1 MWYKKAQLGP
11 LLPSLLIDPFLLTS
25 RKGYTDTLAEKIK
38 SVIQSFPE
46 DKQLYYSNKLNQINQ
61 KSKNNLPSNIIPEDR
76 VETWQNLTNEINQ
89 DLNQQNSNSFV
100 HMQFIVD
107 QRDVGRFDS
116 DNQFV
121 DADKIFKQYLD
132 AKGKIDLFPVLS
144 NSNDLFEIT
153 KFFIDNATDPRFDI
167 AKKIIK
173 KFPTKFMK
181 YVEVVDLLL
190 NFYLVT
196 KLQELKSIIQNRN
209 PQSDNDKLAI
219 MFIDSKLVLHNAKI
233 GASLFNITNKN
244 ILGALLSSITSL
256 ATESIQSLQDQMG
269 VDQSI
274 QKYMNQSG
282 K

>member
-25 RKGYTDTLAEKIK
+25 RKGYADALTEKIK
-38 SVIQSFPE
+38 SIIQSFPE
-46 DKQLYYSNKLNQINQ
+46 DKQLYYSNKLNQITHQ
-61 KSKNNLPSNIIPEDR
+61 SKNNFPSNTIPEDR
-76 VETWQNLTNEINQ
+76 VETWQNLSNEINQ

-121 DADKIFKQYLD
+121 DTDKIFKQYLD
-132 AKGKIDLFPVLS
+132 AKGKIDLYQVLS

-190 NFYLVT
+190 NFYLIT

-209 PQSDNDKLAI
+209 PQSDNDKLTI

>member
-1 MWYKKAQLGP
+1 MWYKTAQLGP

-25 RKGYTDTLAEKIK
+25 KKGYTDTLAEKIK
-38 SVIQSFPE
+38 SIIQSFPE
-46 DKQLYYSNKLNQINQ
+46 DKQLYYSNKLNQISQ
-61 KSKNNLPSNIIPEDR
+61 QSKNNLPSNIIPEDR
-76 VETWQNLTNEINQ
+76 IETWQNLANEINQ

-100 HMQFIVD
+100 HMKFIVD
-107 QRDVGRFDS
+107 QRDVGSFDS

-132 AKGKIDLFPVLS
+132 AKGKIDIFQVLS
-144 NSNDLFEIT
+144 NSNDLFEIS
-153 KFFIDNATDPRFDI
+153 KFFIDNATDPKFDI
-167 AKKIIK
+167 AKKIMK

-181 YVEVVDLLL
+181 YVDVVDLLL
-190 NFYLVT
+190 NFYLLT

-209 PQSDNDKLAI
+209 PQSDNDKLAV

-233 GASLFNITNKN
+233 GASLFNVTNKN
-244 ILGALLSSITSL
+244 IFGALLSSLSSL

-274 QKYMNQSG
+274 KKYMNQSG

>member
-1 MWYKKAQLGP
+1 MWYKTAQLGP

-25 RKGYTDTLAEKIK
+25 KKGYTDTLAEKIK
-38 SVIQSFPE
+38 SIIQSFPE
-46 DKQLYYSNKLNQINQ
+46 DKQLYYSNKLNQISQ
-61 KSKNNLPSNIIPEDR
+61 QSKNNLPSNIIPEDR
-76 VETWQNLTNEINQ
+76 IETWQNLANEINQ

-100 HMQFIVD
+100 HMKFIVD
-107 QRDVGRFDS
+107 QRDVGSFDS

-132 AKGKIDLFPVLS
+132 AKGKIDIFQVLS
-144 NSNDLFEIT
+144 NSNDLFEIS
-153 KFFIDNATDPRFDI
+153 KFFIDNATDPKFDI
-167 AKKIIK
+167 AKKIMK

-181 YVEVVDLLL
+181 YVDVVDLLL

-209 PQSDNDKLAI
+209 PQSDNDKLAV

-233 GASLFNITNKN
+233 GASLFNVTNKN
-244 ILGALLSSITSL
+244 IFGALLSSLSSL

-274 QKYMNQSG
+274 KKYMNQSG

>member
-1 MWYKKAQLGP
+1 MWYRTAQLGL
-11 LLPSLLIDPFLLTS
+11 LLPSLLLDPFLFP
-25 RKGYTDTLAEKIK
+25 RKGYTDALAEKIK

-132 AKGKIDLFPVLS
+132 AKGKIDLFQVLS
-144 NSNDLFEIT
+144 NSSDLFEIT

-190 NFYLVT
+190 NFYLIT

-269 VDQSI
+269 VDKSI

>member
-1 MWYKKAQLGP
+1 MWYKTAQLGP
-11 LLPSLLIDPFLLTS
+11 LLPSLSIDPFLLTS
-25 RKGYTDTLAEKIK
+25 KKGYTDTLAEKIK
-38 SVIQSFPE
+38 SIIQSFPE
-46 DKQLYYSNKLNQINQ
+46 DKQLYYSNKLNQISQ
-61 KSKNNLPSNIIPEDR
+61 QSKNNLPSNIIPEDR
-76 VETWQNLTNEINQ
+76 VETWQNLANEINQ

-100 HMQFIVD
+100 HMKFIVD
-107 QRDVGRFDS
+107 QRDVGSFDS

-132 AKGKIDLFPVLS
+132 AKGKIDIFQVLS
-144 NSNDLFEIT
+144 NSNDLFEIS
-153 KFFIDNATDPRFDI
+153 KFFIDNATDPKFDI

-181 YVEVVDLLL
+181 YVDVVDLLL
-190 NFYLVT
+190 NFYLLT

-209 PQSDNDKLAI
+209 PQSDNDKLAV

-233 GASLFNITNKN
+233 GASLFNVTNKN
-244 ILGALLSSITSL
+244 IFGALLSSLSSL

-274 QKYMNQSG
+274 KKYMNQSG

>member
-1 MWYKKAQLGP
+1 MWYKTAQLGP

-25 RKGYTDTLAEKIK
+25 KKGYTDTLAEKIK
-38 SVIQSFPE
+38 SIIQSFPE
-46 DKQLYYSNKLNQINQ
+46 DKQLYYSNKLNQISQ
-61 KSKNNLPSNIIPEDR
+61 QSKNNLPSNIIPEDR
-76 VETWQNLTNEINQ
+76 IETWQNLANEINQ

-100 HMQFIVD
+100 HMKFIVD
-107 QRDVGRFDS
+107 QRDVGSFDS

-132 AKGKIDLFPVLS
+132 AKGKIDIFQVLS
-144 NSNDLFEIT
+144 NSNDLFEIS
-153 KFFIDNATDPRFDI
+153 KFFIDNATDPKFDI
-167 AKKIIK
+167 AKKIMK

-181 YVEVVDLLL
+181 YVDVVDLLL
-190 NFYLVT
+190 NFYLLT

-209 PQSDNDKLAI
+209 PQSDNDELAV

-233 GASLFNITNKN
+233 GASLFNVTNKN
-244 ILGALLSSITSL
+244 IFGALLSSLSSL

-274 QKYMNQSG
+274 KKYMNQSG

>member
-25 RKGYTDTLAEKIK
+25 KKGYTDTLAEKIK
-38 SVIQSFPE
+38 SIIQSFPE
-46 DKQLYYSNKLNQINQ
+46 DKQLYYSNKLNQISQ
-61 KSKNNLPSNIIPEDR
+61 QSKNNLPSNIIPKDSI
-76 VETWQNLTNEINQ
+76 ETWQNLANEINQ

-100 HMQFIVD
+100 HMKFIVD
-107 QRDVGRFDS
+107 QRDVGSFDS

-132 AKGKIDLFPVLS
+132 AKGKIDIFQVLS
-144 NSNDLFEIT
+144 NSNDLFEIS
-153 KFFIDNATDPRFDI
+153 KFFIDNATDPKFDI
-167 AKKIIK
+167 AKKIMK

-181 YVEVVDLLL
+181 YVDVVDLLL

-209 PQSDNDKLAI
+209 PQSDNDELAV

-233 GASLFNITNKN
+233 GASLFNVTNKN
-244 ILGALLSSITSL
+244 IFGALLSSLSSL

-274 QKYMNQSG
+274 KKYINQSG